1 MTENIRVFTQNSIRI
16 NGNGKTIYIDTFKMT
31 EKPNDADYILVTHDH
46 FDHSATQFVNLIP
59 TEKILN
65 IGYLIVPH
73 DHHNGTKRGLNNLYL
88 FNLSGMKVLHVG
100 DLGCIPNQ
108 NILDLIAGVDV
119 ILAPINGFYTI
130 SAKELH
136 EICEIIKPRI
146 VIPVH
151 YYRKE
156 HNSGYPDGNQIDIF
170 KQLFNQYI
178 EVNDYRLE
186 ITKDKPQSGAIIFK
200 EYYQGE

>member
-1 MTENIRVFTQNSIRI
+1 MKI
-16 NGNGKTIYIDTFKMT
+16 
-31 EKPNDADYILVTHDH
+31 
-46 FDHSATQFVNLIP
+46 IP
-59 TEKILN
+59 TNEKIDVET
-65 IGYLIVPH
+65 IVVPH
-73 DHHNGTKRGLNNLYL
+73 DHHNGTKRGLNNMYL

-170 KQLFNQYI
+170 KQLFNEYL
-178 EVNDYRLE
+178 EVNDYRLK
-186 ITKDKPQSGAIIFK
+186 ITKDKPQSGAVIFK